1 MQSVLDGFNGT
12 IFAYGQTGTGKTFT
26 MQGIL
31 VTISAVHRT
40 WAQFTHTVNVSV
52 FSYRLKMGSMQSGGT
67 VTHNVK
73 RSKVSLIKTVRL
85 IVHVNEPGLGLGSDQ
100 IDSICVG

>member
-31 VTISAVHRT
+31 VTISTLFLVLHTLEIDFVHT
-40 WAQFTHTVNVSV
+40 
-52 FSYRLKMGSMQSGGT
+52 YRQLLRFWNNLKCVECRPMMLFAY
-67 VTHNVK
+67 NVK
-73 RSKVSLIKTVRL
+73 
-85 IVHVNEPGLGLGSDQ
+85 Q
-100 IDSICVG
+100 